1 MNIGDARLKKVV
13 FFLVIFML
21 GILNV
26 NGASETLGDLR
37 NAYNDLLQQQTENN
51 QKSEAA
57 KAEIKAKENAIKEA
71 NQAIHKAE
79 SDIEVANQKITESNQ
94 KIDEMTNEV
103 NEVLVM
109 LQQLRSNNAYLEYAS
124 GASTVTDFVTRI
136 AALEQVSSY
145 MQETMVKLE
154 KEIKDNEAL
163 KEELKKKQDELTVNI
178 KTYEEAIKKSN
189 NDLQTYNE
197 FSLGINDKVAV
208 AKKELEMY
216 ESMCQ
221 KTVGKTTD
229 EVKLSSC
236 TNMPLNGSWLKPL
249 TYGFVTSSWGY
260 RVHPVT
266 GALYSFHNGM
276 DIGGNAEGT
285 PVYAAASGI
294 VVAKVYRYSCG
305 GNMLYINVNVNG
317 QEYTTYYYHL
327 LNFNV
332 NVGDVVT
339 QNTILGW
346 VGGYSTSTQYGGY
359 DYCTTGAHLHFG
371 VAKGY
376 YNSRTGIVNS
386 SIITPPGFKNAYGYQ
401 FYSRYDM
408 HN

>member
-1 MNIGDARLKKVV
+1 
-13 FFLVIFML
+13 ML

-79 SDIEVANQKITESNQ
+79 SDIEVANQKINESNQ

-163 KEELKKKQDELTVNI
+163 KEELKKKQDELTANI

-189 NDLQTYNE
+189 QDLQTYNE
-197 FSLGINDKVAV
+197 LV
-208 AKKELEMY
+208 
-216 ESMCQ
+216 
-221 KTVGKTTD
+221 
-229 EVKLSSC
+229 
-236 TNMPLNGSWLKPL
+236 
-249 TYGFVTSSWGY
+249 
-260 RVHPVT
+260 
-266 GALYSFHNGM
+266 
-276 DIGGNAEGT
+276 
-285 PVYAAASGI
+285 
-294 VVAKVYRYSCG
+294 
-305 GNMLYINVNVNG
+305 
-317 QEYTTYYYHL
+317 
-327 LNFNV
+327 
-332 NVGDVVT
+332 
-339 QNTILGW
+339 
-346 VGGYSTSTQYGGY
+346 
-359 DYCTTGAHLHFG
+359 
-371 VAKGY
+371 
-376 YNSRTGIVNS
+376 
-386 SIITPPGFKNAYGYQ
+386 
-401 FYSRYDM
+401 
-408 HN
+408 